1 MRLLVS
7 RRWSFCPI
15 CRKSK
20 RRSMLLLKRIK
31 QLSLLLCCAV
41 FLLVSAPGYCADT
54 TTAQPPQTI
63 EMSLTQYNRLKEII
77 SQQEVTLD
85 TLQARLNVLKSNSTE
100 QQQLLIK
107 LQEQLQDCRNQL
119 QETRLNLTSA
129 KDSLTKA
136 DETLQRQS
144 QSLQKLTRQ
153 IKAMEHKQAVIKR
166 QRDTWAVTAGMLL
179 AGLAVK

>member
-1 MRLLVS
+1 
-7 RRWSFCPI
+7 
-15 CRKSK
+15 
-20 RRSMLLLKRIK
+20 MLLLKRIK

-54 TTAQPPQTI
+54 TTAQLPQTI
-63 EMSLTQYNRLKEII
+63 TISLTQYNRLKEII

-100 QQQLLIK
+100 QQQLLIR
-107 LQEQLQDCRNQL
+107 LQDQLQDCRNQL

-136 DETLQRQS
+136 NEILQRQS
-144 QSLQKLTRQ
+144 QYLQTLTNQ
-153 IKAMEHKQAVIKR
+153 IKSMEHKQAVIKR
-166 QRDTWAVTAGMLL
+166 QRDTWAVITGALL
-179 AGLAVK
+179 VGYIVK

>member
-1 MRLLVS
+1 
-7 RRWSFCPI
+7 
-15 CRKSK
+15 
-20 RRSMLLLKRIK
+20 MLLLKRTK

-41 FLLVSAPGYCADT
+41 FLLVSAPGYGADT

-63 EMSLTQYNRLKEII
+63 EMSLTQYSRLKAII

-85 TLQARLNVLKSNSTE
+85 TLQARLTVLQSSSTE

-119 QETRLNLTSA
+119 QETKLSLASA

-144 QSLQKLTRQ
+144 QSLQTLTRQ
-153 IKAMEHKQAVIKR
+153 IKAMEHKQAIIKR
-166 QRDTWAVTAGMLL
+166 QRDTWAVIAGTLL
-179 AGLAVK
+179 VGYIVK

>member
-1 MRLLVS
+1 
-7 RRWSFCPI
+7 
-15 CRKSK
+15 
-20 RRSMLLLKRIK
+20 MLLLKKTK

-54 TTAQPPQTI
+54 TTAQQPQTI

-77 SQQEVTLD
+77 SQQEVTLN

-107 LQEQLQDCRNQL
+107 LQEQLQNCRNQL
-119 QETRLNLTSA
+119 QETKLSLTSA

-136 DETLQRQS
+136 NETLKKQS
-144 QSLQKLTRQ
+144 QSLQTLTRQ

-166 QRDTWAVTAGMLL
+166 QRDTWAVITGALL
-179 AGLAVK
+179 VGYIVK

>member
-1 MRLLVS
+1 
-7 RRWSFCPI
+7 
-15 CRKSK
+15 
-20 RRSMLLLKRIK
+20 MLLLKRTK
-31 QLSLLLCCAV
+31 QLSLLLYCAV

-54 TTAQPPQTI
+54 TTVQLPRTI

-119 QETRLNLTSA
+119 QETKLSLTSA

-136 DETLQRQS
+136 DETLRRQS
-144 QSLQKLTRQ
+144 QSLARLTEQ
-153 IKAMEHKQAVIKR
+153 INSMTKKDARLTR
-166 QRDTWAVTAGMLL
+166 QRDTWAVAAGVLL
-179 AGLAVK
+179 IGCIAK